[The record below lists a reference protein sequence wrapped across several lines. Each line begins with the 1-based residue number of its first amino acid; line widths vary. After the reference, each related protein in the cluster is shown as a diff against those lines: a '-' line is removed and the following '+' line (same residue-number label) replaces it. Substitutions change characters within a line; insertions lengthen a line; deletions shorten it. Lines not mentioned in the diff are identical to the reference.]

1 MTHSSENNN
10 DEEKILTTLKEYNFL
25 KSRNDRYI
33 KILNKLF
40 IDIDKMIEEKLCDL
54 DIDRIK
60 SIERSIKSKNK
71 MLLLLNLQ
79 ISYTLI
85 KELYEKYLCIFKIS
99 EIEDIII
106 KKALLHIRENIYFNA
121 VEIQR
126 CRK

>member
-10 DEEKILTTLKEYNFL
+10 DEEKILITLKEYNFL
-25 KSRNDRYI
+25 KKRNDRYI

-40 IDIDKMIEEKLCDL
+40 IDIDKIIEEKLCDL
-54 DIDRIK
+54 DIDKIK
-60 SIERSIKSKNK
+60 SIKRSIKIKNK

-106 KKALLHIRENIYFNA
+106 KKALLNIRENIYFNA
-121 VEIQR
+121 IEI
-126 CRK
+126 

>member
-10 DEEKILTTLKEYNFL
+10 DEEKILITLKEYNFL
-25 KSRNDRYI
+25 KSRNDKYI

-54 DIDRIK
+54 DIDKIK
-60 SIERSIKSKNK
+60 SIKRSIKIKNK

-121 VEIQR
+121 VEI
-126 CRK
+126 

>member
-10 DEEKILTTLKEYNFL
+10 DEEKILITLKEYNFL
-25 KSRNDRYI
+25 KSRNDKYI

-40 IDIDKMIEEKLCDL
+40 IDIDKIIEEKLCDL
-54 DIDRIK
+54 DIDKIK
-60 SIERSIKSKNK
+60 SIKRSIKIKNK

-85 KELYEKYLCIFKIS
+85 KELYEKYMCIFKIS

-106 KKALLHIRENIYFNA
+106 KKALLNIRENIYFNV
-121 VEIQR
+121 VEI
-126 CRK
+126 

>member
-1 MTHSSENNN
+1 MTHSSEKNN
-10 DEEKILTTLKEYNFL
+10 DEEKILITLKEYNFL
-25 KSRNDRYI
+25 KSRNDKYI

-54 DIDRIK
+54 DIDKIK
-60 SIERSIKSKNK
+60 SIKRSIKIKNK

-85 KELYEKYLCIFKIS
+85 KELYEKYLRIFKIS

-106 KKALLHIRENIYFNA
+106 KKALLNIRENIYFNA
-121 VEIQR
+121 IEI
-126 CRK
+126 

>member
-10 DEEKILTTLKEYNFL
+10 DEEKILITLKEYNFL
-25 KSRNDRYI
+25 KSRNDKYI

-60 SIERSIKSKNK
+60 SIKRSIKIKNK

-85 KELYEKYLCIFKIS
+85 KELYEKYMCIFKIS

-106 KKALLHIRENIYFNA
+106 KKVLLNIRENIYFNA
-121 VEIQR
+121 IEI
-126 CRK
+126 

>member
-10 DEEKILTTLKEYNFL
+10 DEEKILITLKEYNFL
-25 KSRNDRYI
+25 KSRNDKYI
-33 KILNKLF
+33 KILNKLY
-40 IDIDKMIEEKLCDL
+40 IDIDKMIEEKLFDL
-54 DIDRIK
+54 DIDKIK
-60 SIERSIKSKNK
+60 SIKRSIKIKNK

-106 KKALLHIRENIYFNA
+106 KKALLNIRENIYFNA
-121 VEIQR
+121 IEI
-126 CRK
+126 

>member
-10 DEEKILTTLKEYNFL
+10 DEEKILITLKEYNFL
-25 KSRNDRYI
+25 KSRNDKYI

-54 DIDRIK
+54 DIDKIK
-60 SIERSIKSKNK
+60 SIKRSIKIKNK
-71 MLLLLNLQ
+71 MLLLFNLQ

-121 VEIQR
+121 VEI
-126 CRK
+126 

>member
-10 DEEKILTTLKEYNFL
+10 DEEKILITLKEYNFL
-25 KSRNDRYI
+25 KSRNDKYI

-40 IDIDKMIEEKLCDL
+40 VDIDKMIEEKLCDL

-60 SIERSIKSKNK
+60 SIKRSIKSKNK

-85 KELYEKYLCIFKIS
+85 KELYEKYMCIFKIS

-106 KKALLHIRENIYFNA
+106 KKVLLNIRENIYFNA
-121 VEIQR
+121 VEI
-126 CRK
+126 

>member
-1 MTHSSENNN
+1 MTHSIENNN
-10 DEEKILTTLKEYNFL
+10 DEEKILITLKEYNFL
-25 KSRNDRYI
+25 KSRNDKYI
-33 KILNKLF
+33 KILNKLY

-54 DIDRIK
+54 DIDKIK
-60 SIERSIKSKNK
+60 SIKRSIKIKNK

-106 KKALLHIRENIYFNA
+106 KKALLNIRENIYFNA
-121 VEIQR
+121 VEI
-126 CRK
+126 